1 MGDVLV
7 GTCSWTDR
15 ALLASGWYPRG
26 HRDAGPRLRYYAERF
41 PVVEVDS
48 SYYALPSRRN
58 SLLWAERTPPEFRFD
73 VKAFSLLT
81 GHPTRPA
88 ALPADLRESLGEE
101 LRRRTPAPSAVL
113 DRVWERFAHAVEPL
127 RTAGRL
133 GAVLFQF
140 PPWFAPEQSPQS
152 GESGES
158 GESARPG
165 EPAPSGSGRPERQG
179 LRAERILEEC
189 AARTAGW
196 PVSVEFRHPAWWRGE
211 QADRTAAL
219 LSRLGLVAVG
229 VDMAQGLDSSLPPLA
244 PVTSPELGVVRFHGR
259 SPAWGTGSKEDRF
272 RYAYSEAELTAWAP
286 RLRAAA
292 EQVDELHVLFNNCC
306 ADAAV
311 RAAETMRRILAAR

>member
-26 HRDAGPRLRYYAERF
+26 HRDAEPRLRYYAGQF

-81 GHPTRPA
+81 GHPTRPT
-88 ALPADLRESLGEE
+88 ALPEDLRVSLGED
-101 LRRRTPAPSAVL
+101 LRRRNPAVL
-113 DRVWERFAHAVEPL
+113 DRVWERFAHAIEPL

-140 PPWFAPEQSPQS
+140 PPWFAPGTWGQ
-152 GESGES
+152 
-158 GESARPG
+158 
-165 EPAPSGSGRPERQG
+165 QG
-179 LRAERILEEC
+179 QQGQQAERTLEEC
-189 AARTAGW
+189 AGRTAGW

-211 QADRTAAL
+211 QADRTVAL

-244 PVTSPELGVVRFHGR
+244 PVTSPELAVVRFHGR

-272 RYAYSEAELTAWAP
+272 RYAYSEPELAAWAP
-286 RLRAAA
+286 RLRTAA

-311 RAAETMRRILAAR
+311 RAAETMRRLLAAR

>member
-26 HRDAGPRLRYYAERF
+26 HRDAGPRLRYYADRF

-48 SYYALPSRRN
+48 GYYALPSRRN

-88 ALPADLRESLGEE
+88 ALPADLRESLGAD
-101 LRRRTPAPSAVL
+101 LRRGAPAAVL
-113 DRVWERFAHAVEPL
+113 DRVWDRFAHAIEPL
-127 RTAGRL
+127 RAAGRL

-140 PPWFAPEQSPQS
+140 PPWFAP
-152 GESGES
+152 
-158 GESARPG
+158 
-165 EPAPSGSGRPERQG
+165 GRRTEGAVDGHGPEKT
-179 LRAERILEEC
+179 LEEC

-219 LSRLGLVAVG
+219 LARLGFVAVG
-229 VDMAQGLDSSLPPLA
+229 VDMAQGLESSLPPLA
-244 PVTSPELGVVRFHGR
+244 PVTSPELAVVRFHGR
-259 SPAWGTGSKEDRF
+259 SPVWGTGSKEDRF
-272 RYAYSEAELTAWAP
+272 RYAYSEPELAAWAP
-286 RLRAAA
+286 RLREAA

-311 RAAETMRRILAAR
+311 RAAETMRRILDPR

>member
-26 HRDAGPRLRYYAERF
+26 HRDPEPRLRYYAEQF

-48 SYYALPSRRN
+48 GYYALPSRRN
-58 SLLWAERTPPEFRFD
+58 SLLWAEQTPPAFRFD

-88 ALPADLRESLGEE
+88 ALPPDLRDSLRPD
-101 LRRRTPAPSAVL
+101 LRRGAPAAVL
-113 DRVWERFAHAVEPL
+113 DRVWERFAHAIEPL

-140 PPWFAPEQSPQS
+140 PPWFAPGQRTE
-152 GESGES
+152 
-158 GESARPG
+158 AADRADRPDG
-165 EPAPSGSGRPERQG
+165 ADGAGRPDGHGPKGTPERM
-179 LRAERILEEC
+179 LEEC
-189 AARTAGW
+189 AERTAGW

-219 LSRLGLVAVG
+219 LARLGFVAVG
-229 VDMAQGLDSSLPPLA
+229 VDMAQGLESSLPPLV
-244 PVTSPELGVVRFHGR
+244 PVTSPELAVVRFHGR

-272 RYAYSEAELTAWAP
+272 RYAYSEPELAAWAP
-286 RLRAAA
+286 RLREAA

-311 RAAETMRRILAAR
+311 RAAETMRRVLDTR

>member
-1 MGDVLV
+1 MGDLLV

-26 HRDAGPRLRYYAERF
+26 HRDAEPRLRYYADRF

-48 SYYALPSRRN
+48 GYYALPSRRN
-58 SLLWAERTPPEFRFD
+58 SLLWAERTPPGFRFD

-88 ALPADLRESLGEE
+88 ALPADLRESFGPGA
-101 LRRRTPAPSAVL
+101 LRRGAPAAVL

-140 PPWFAPEQSPQS
+140 PPWFAP
-152 GESGES
+152 GG
-158 GESARPG
+158 
-165 EPAPSGSGRPERQG
+165 
-179 LRAERILEEC
+179 RAENAEGTDGADGAVGRGAEKVLEEC

-219 LSRLGLVAVG
+219 LTRLGFVAVG
-229 VDMAQGLDSSLPPLA
+229 VDMAQGLESSLPPLA
-244 PVTSPELGVVRFHGR
+244 PVTSPELAVVRFHGR

-272 RYAYSEAELTAWAP
+272 RYAYSESELAAWAP
-286 RLRAAA
+286 RLRKAAD
-292 EQVDELHVLFNNCC
+292 QVDELHVLFNNCC

-311 RAAETMRRILAAR
+311 RAAETMRRVLDTS